1 MVRRPAFVLGV
12 LASKRVRVCASSE
25 KERVCS
31 ILTADE
37 QTFLIGNRLYRVC
50 EKDTL
55 KSGTFM
61 MVRTKCDHG
70 QSLHLAIMPDEGKC
84 RGCVLSEYDEMCWH
98 GISGRAY
105 SIVAP
110 GCVILSSA

>member
-1 MVRRPAFVLGV
+1 MKKLILIIGVMAAITIVISQTVIGVRDYVDR
-12 LASKRVRVCASSE
+12 
-25 KERVCS
+25 KECVCS

-37 QTFLIGNRLYRVC
+37 QTFLIDNRLYRVC

-70 QSLHLAIMPDEGKC
+70 QSLHLTIMPDEGKY
-84 RGCVLSEYDEMCWH
+84 RGYVLPE
-98 GISGRAY
+98 
-105 SIVAP
+105 
-110 GCVILSSA
+110 